1 MIFFLAPP
9 ILGFIANNFG
19 IRWSYVICLPLVIG
33 SMFVVK
39 ALPARPKVVP
49 PGEILPEPL
58 SPNG

>member
-1 MIFFLAPP
+1 
-9 ILGFIANNFG
+9 
-19 IRWSYVICLPLVIG
+19 VIG

-39 ALPARPKVVP
+39 ALPARPKTAT